1 MANESL
7 RGELDN
13 LHNEL
18 SNLEGL
24 DAPTLESLKKVAEDI
39 NKLLSQQQQTTGDA
53 EQPEVQGIREHLDDL
68 AIRFDTEHPHI
79 AGLLARL
86 TDALGNIGI

>member
-7 RGELDN
+7 RGELEN

-39 NKLLSQQQQTTGDA
+39 NKLLSVQQQTSQA
-53 EQPEVQGIREHLDDL
+53 ELHEVQGIREHLDDL
-68 AIRFDTEHPHI
+68 AIRFDTEHPQI

>member
-7 RGELDN
+7 RGELEN

-39 NKLLSQQQQTTGDA
+39 DKLLSQQQQAGEE
-53 EQPEVQGIREHLDDL
+53 EQHELQGIREHLDDL
-68 AIRFDTEHPHI
+68 AIRFDTEHPQI